1 MFYEYTVARKDRLI
15 ALKSN
20 ITFIRALARAQCVQH
35 STFQRTLDDE
45 CPSSL
50 LSSSVIGNWET
61 VVRAAPV
68 SLCRPSWSLLIA
80 KHNSLR
86 STSRFTFSL
95 INQLATTIPTATT
108 AAATRFKTTPKVFIC
123 VPKYCRWVSHVDD
136 SVTSTVADDHCVGDA
151 LWLHFLCHHRTFGQ
165 EHDIGRY
172 SSLSSGEQSSV
183 VTLGCTFVHVRLY
196 AVASLVRLWFD
207 FAVCLYLRISS
218 TLSTWTKKL

>member
-1 MFYEYTVARKDRLI
+1 MDTTIFHGSATVARKDRLI

-86 STSRFTFSL
+86 SASRFTFSL
-95 INQLATTIPTATT
+95 INQLATTTATT
-108 AAATRFKTTPKVFIC
+108 AATQFKTTPKVFIC
-123 VPKYCRWVSHVDD
+123 TQILPVGQPCRRQGH
-136 SVTSTVADDHCVGDA
+136 
-151 LWLHFLCHHRTFGQ
+151 LHR
-165 EHDIGRY
+165 R
-172 SSLSSGEQSSV
+172 
-183 VTLGCTFVHVRLY
+183 
-196 AVASLVRLWFD
+196 
-207 FAVCLYLRISS
+207 
-218 TLSTWTKKL
+218 